1 MVSEWCLWGLVLPH
15 ANLGLKAGLT
25 SCPPAASPAL
35 SPPHGCVPLSLAPE
49 KPPRVPQVNQS
60 IELLQV
66 KNNPSNPY
74 SFSHLFWG
82 GYFYLESVLEGCFTP
97 MHCLVGMRWC
107 KLCNTLTCSQDR
119 GEGGNINGSV
129 FRKNTREYSLRNKRC
144 ELGSVSCQKRSLIRE
159 AKLPVP
165 ADNQPNPYRDRYR
178 AIHI

>member
-1 MVSEWCLWGLVLPH
+1 MLVKLSTGFLVTVYFLLHYSIVVILNLPLPALLNGFIMVSEWCLWGLVLPH

-107 KLCNTLTCSQDR
+107 ILCNTLTCSQDR

-129 FRKNTREYSLRNKRC
+129 FRKIQENT
-144 ELGSVSCQKRSLIRE
+144 V
-159 AKLPVP
+159 
-165 ADNQPNPYRDRYR
+165 
-178 AIHI
+178 

>member
-1 MVSEWCLWGLVLPH
+1 MLVKLSTGFLVTVYFLLHYSIVVILNLPLPALLNGFIMVFEWCLWGLVLPH

-129 FRKNTREYSLRNKRC
+129 FRKIQENT
-144 ELGSVSCQKRSLIRE
+144 V
-159 AKLPVP
+159 
-165 ADNQPNPYRDRYR
+165 
-178 AIHI
+178 